1 MKKLCTRVCT
11 FSVTYRTFFALA
23 EKVGVD
29 LKMYPKSHP
38 KFEGFAP
45 VTAEMAGGVSA
56 KKGEVCATCAI
67 APTGVNIEKI
77 GKKPFFDYFDKDAP
91 HGAMAQVAQTL
102 GKTFTDKIDL
112 SDWPGFCRE
121 VIEGQVETIDKD
133 KMILGTLNIIS
144 GVLPS
149 SLYSLYD
156 GRRIFAPMYNILYG
170 GFATKKGDL
179 EACRQLVTPLKH
191 EMRRH
196 YEEQKSQ
203 YEEEVAA
210 WEATPKATR
219 GKAPVEPVFRSPLV
233 PANSSASAMFR
244 ALDANGGWG
253 IIFETEADS
262 LSNMLSKSEYGDYS
276 DLLRKAHHHESCPMV
291 RVSEKINIELEK
303 PRLSVLLTCTGSQLP
318 VLLPAA
324 NVANGL
330 ASRFLFYALP
340 DSEVKFRNVFEKCDQ
355 AVEDVYKEMGQ
366 RVLALYHALK
376 DREDHPLQFVLSTAQ
391 QQRFVK
397 MFDEILHEQFE
408 MLGNG
413 IQGFIFRLALE
424 CYRYTMVLTVL
435 RRLSERYGSGEPLF
449 EEEEQAL
456 ICDERDFRIA
466 TTIIECLVNHTA
478 RVYAVIGNQE
488 DDPFSKAPTEP
499 SEKLRAFYTSL
510 PENRTFTTA
519 EAIELAKRLDIPSRT
534 VNRML
539 GSMVTEYLVLDRLR
553 QGLYQK
559 IRKEAHDE

>member
-1 MKKLCTRVCT
+1 M
-11 FSVTYRTFFALA
+11 
-23 EKVGVD
+23 
-29 LKMYPKSHP
+29 
-38 KFEGFAP
+38 
-45 VTAEMAGGVSA
+45 
-56 KKGEVCATCAI
+56 
-67 APTGVNIEKI
+67 
-77 GKKPFFDYFDKDAP
+77 
-91 HGAMAQVAQTL
+91 
-102 GKTFTDKIDL
+102 
-112 SDWPGFCRE
+112 
-121 VIEGQVETIDKD
+121 
-133 KMILGTLNIIS
+133 
-144 GVLPS
+144 
-149 SLYSLYD
+149 
-156 GRRIFAPMYNILYG
+156 
-170 GFATKKGDL
+170 
-179 EACRQLVTPLKH
+179 
-191 EMRRH
+191 
-196 YEEQKSQ
+196 
-203 YEEEVAA
+203 
-210 WEATPKATR
+210 
-219 GKAPVEPVFRSPLV
+219 
-233 PANSSASAMFR
+233 
-244 ALDANGGWG
+244 
-253 IIFETEADS
+253 
-262 LSNMLSKSEYGDYS
+262 
-276 DLLRKAHHHESCPMV
+276 
-291 RVSEKINIELEK
+291 
-303 PRLSVLLTCTGSQLP
+303 
-318 VLLPAA
+318 
-324 NVANGL
+324 
-330 ASRFLFYALP
+330 
-340 DSEVKFRNVFEKCDQ
+340 
-355 AVEDVYKEMGQ
+355 
-366 RVLALYHALK
+366 
-376 DREDHPLQFVLSTAQ
+376 LSTAQ
-391 QQRFVK
+391 QQGFVK